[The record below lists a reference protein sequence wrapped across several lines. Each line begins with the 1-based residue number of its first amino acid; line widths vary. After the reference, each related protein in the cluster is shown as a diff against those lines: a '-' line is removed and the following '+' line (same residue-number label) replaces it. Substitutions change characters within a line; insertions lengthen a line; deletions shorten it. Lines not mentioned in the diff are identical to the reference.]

1 MGTERTTQ
9 DMSAF
14 SKIGA
19 GPALLLW
26 LAVFSVGAF
35 DLKAAMA
42 CELSETRAGTVAEIV
57 DAETLK
63 LTDGTVVR
71 LIGAKAP
78 RAPLSWRGDDPW
90 PMVQEAR
97 DALSKLAA
105 GADVELQFG
114 GRQADRHGHALAHVF
129 ATKGGKRLW
138 LQEELVGQGLA
149 RVYSFPDNRA
159 CFTELLARE
168 TVAREK
174 GLGMW
179 GSWAYRIRD
188 AKDVERLG
196 RLKHSYQLVE
206 GVVVAVGGAGG
217 RTYLNFTEDWR
228 TDFTIVVERKNVA
241 AFKDAGLDL
250 QALAGKRLR
259 VRGWLGWR
267 NGPMVE
273 ASHPEQIEMLA
284 DEPGSGSARPEGRS

>member
-1 MGTERTTQ
+1 
-9 DMSAF
+9 
-14 SKIGA
+14 
-19 GPALLLW
+19 
-26 LAVFSVGAF
+26 
-35 DLKAAMA
+35 MA

-90 PMVQEAR
+90 PMVKEAR
-97 DALSKLAA
+97 DALSELAA

-114 GRQADRHGHALAHVF
+114 GRQADRHGRALAHVF

-138 LQEELVGQGLA
+138 LQEELVAQGLA

-168 TVAREK
+168 TEARDQ
-174 GLGMW
+174 GLGVW
-179 GSWAYRIRD
+179 RSWAYRVRE

-217 RTYLNFTEDWR
+217 RTYLNFTKDWR

-241 AFKDAGLDL
+241 AFKKAGLDL
-250 QALAGKRLR
+250 QALAGKRVR

-284 DEPGSGSARPEGRS
+284 VEPGSGPARPEGRS

>member
-1 MGTERTTQ
+1 MG
-9 DMSAF
+9 
-14 SKIGA
+14 
-19 GPALLLW
+19 
-26 LAVFSVGAF
+26 
-35 DLKAAMA
+35 
-42 CELSETRAGTVAEIV
+42 
-57 DAETLK
+57 
-63 LTDGTVVR
+63 
-71 LIGAKAP
+71 AP
-78 RAPLSWRGDDPW
+78 
-90 PMVQEAR
+90 
-97 DALSKLAA
+97 
-105 GADVELQFG
+105 
-114 GRQADRHGHALAHVF
+114 LAHVF

-138 LQEELVGQGLA
+138 LQEELVAQGLA

-168 TVAREK
+168 TEARDQ
-174 GLGMW
+174 GLGVW
-179 GSWAYRIRD
+179 GSWAYRVRE

-206 GVVVAVGGAGG
+206 GVVVAVGGTGG

-241 AFKDAGLDL
+241 AFKKAGLDL
-250 QALAGKRLR
+250 QALAGKRVR

-284 DEPGSGSARPEGRS
+284 VEPAPAL